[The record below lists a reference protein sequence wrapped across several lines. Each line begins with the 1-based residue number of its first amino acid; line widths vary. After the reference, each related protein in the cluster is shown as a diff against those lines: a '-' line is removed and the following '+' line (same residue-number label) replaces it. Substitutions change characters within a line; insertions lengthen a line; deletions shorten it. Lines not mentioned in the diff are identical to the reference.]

1 MRQVP
6 DLLTHRERG
15 FTSVKEDKKL
25 LKRVTKAVDKRLSG
39 KRLDHVH
46 SVSEYAAK
54 LARMYG
60 ASEYDARIAGLLH
73 DWDKLLTDDE
83 LPARLD
89 ELGIARPDH
98 IEYLYPVLHSFTGA
112 AAVKREFPELD
123 DDVISAI
130 NNHTL
135 GALDMSDLDIIIFV
149 ADMIEPL
156 RKSKGRPEV
165 KRLREMA
172 GKVDLDELYFEAY
185 AATMRSLIDR
195 KRFIDPVALEI
206 WNGLVERH
214 HPIDKSRQGDP
225 DVVL

>member
-1 MRQVP
+1 M
-6 DLLTHRERG
+6 
-15 FTSVKEDKKL
+15 
-25 LKRVTKAVDKRLSG
+25 TKAVDERLSG

-46 SVSEYAAK
+46 SVSEYACK

-89 ELGIARPDH
+89 ELGIERPDH

-112 AAVKREFPELD
+112 AAVRREFPELD
-123 DDVISAI
+123 DGIISAI
-130 NNHTL
+130 HNHTL
-135 GALDMSDLDIIIFV
+135 GSLDMSDLDIIIFV

-165 KRLREMA
+165 KRLRQMA
-172 GKVDLDELYFEAY
+172 GKVPLDELYFEAY

-195 KRFIDPVALEI
+195 KRFIDPAALDI
-206 WNGLVERH
+206 WNGLVKRH
-214 HPIDKSRQGDP
+214 HPIDKSRQGNP
-225 DVVL
+225 DAVL

>member
-1 MRQVP
+1 M
-6 DLLTHRERG
+6 
-15 FTSVKEDKKL
+15 KEDKKL

-54 LARMYG
+54 LARKYG
-60 ASEYDARIAGLLH
+60 ASEYDSLIAGLLH

-123 DDVISAI
+123 DGIISAI

-206 WNGLVERH
+206 WNGLVARH

-225 DVVL
+225 NVVL

>member
-1 MRQVP
+1 M
-6 DLLTHRERG
+6 
-15 FTSVKEDKKL
+15 KKDKKL

-46 SVSEYAAK
+46 SVSKCAAK

-60 ASEYDARIAGLLH
+60 VDEYDARIAGLLH

-89 ELGIARPDH
+89 ELGIERPEH

-112 AAVKREFPELD
+112 AAVKREFPELSD
-123 DDVISAI
+123 EIISAI
-130 NNHTL
+130 RKHTL
-135 GALDMSDLDIIIFV
+135 GDFEMSDLDIIIFT

-156 RKSKGRPEV
+156 RQTKGRPQI
-165 KRLREMA
+165 KRLRKMA
-172 GKVDLDELYFEAY
+172 GKVPLDELYFEAY
-185 AATMRSLIDR
+185 ATTMVSLIER
-195 KRFIDPVALEI
+195 KRFIDPIALDI
-206 WNGLVERH
+206 WNNLVERH